1 MIHSNYSYVYF
12 FMIYRSAE
20 LPAIIDVNKAL
31 ASFMDQHEPLALII
45 CHVISRVTGELY
57 AKGIISNET
66 RSKASNAMHIEEER
80 TEVLL
85 RAVES
90 KIRVEP
96 LAFKVFVQI
105 LESELYT
112 KNQADSLI
120 ECYSEFHRF

>member
-1 MIHSNYSYVYF
+1 
-12 FMIYRSAE
+12 MIYRSAE
-20 LPAIIDVNKAL
+20 LSAIIDVKKAL
-31 ASFMDQHEPLALII
+31 ASFMEQHEALALII
-45 CHVISRVTGELY
+45 SSDLSRVTGELY

-66 RSKASNAMHIEEER
+66 RSKASNAMHIETER

-105 LESELYT
+105 LESEPYT
-112 KNQADSLI
+112 KNQADALI
-120 ECYSEFHRF
+120 ESYSEFRL